1 MEAEKITEFLFTWSD
16 KDFSV
21 GIKEVDEQHH
31 KLVDIV
37 NELHSAI
44 KNKQGRAISMEII
57 SRLAEHTRT
66 HFLFEESLMR
76 VTRYPDAALHKQQHD
91 SLINTVGALQEK
103 LVKENAPISFELL
116 HFLKNWLAHH
126 ICEDDKSFGL
136 YFQMSSLKKNT
147 PGDEDD
153 ALSRK
158 KPWWKFW

>member
-116 HFLKNWLAHH
+116 HFLKN
-126 ICEDDKSFGL
+126 
-136 YFQMSSLKKNT
+136 
-147 PGDEDD
+147 
-153 ALSRK
+153 
-158 KPWWKFW
+158 